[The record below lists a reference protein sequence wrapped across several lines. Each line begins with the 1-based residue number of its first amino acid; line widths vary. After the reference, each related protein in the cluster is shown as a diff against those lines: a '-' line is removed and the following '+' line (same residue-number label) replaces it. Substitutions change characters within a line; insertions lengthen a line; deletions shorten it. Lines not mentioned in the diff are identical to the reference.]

1 MRAVRVII
9 VGCGRVGSHL
19 ANTLSAE
26 RHEVVVIDKSPTS
39 FSRLAR
45 EFTGRMLTG
54 VGFDREILQKAD
66 IESANA
72 LAATTDSDNV
82 NIVVAVTAKETF
94 KVPHVVARIYNP
106 QAAEIYRR
114 EGIPTVT
121 PTLWAANTMK
131 TILITT
137 SLSALATLGSGEVE
151 SVCLEIPK
159 NLAGRTVGDLA
170 KPGEIAVGALVRR
183 GQATIPTAETS
194 LEIGDQLHITAVASA
209 LSRIEKFIA
218 H

>member
-1 MRAVRVII
+1 MRVII
-9 VGCGRVGSHL
+9 VGCGRVGTHL
-19 ANTLSAE
+19 ANTLCAE
-26 RHEVVVIDKSPTS
+26 RHEVVVIDRSPTA
-39 FSRLAR
+39 FSQLSR

-54 VGFDREILQKAD
+54 VGFDRDILQKAD
-66 IESANA
+66 IESAEA

-82 NIVVAVTAKETF
+82 NIVVAVAAKDTF

-131 TILITT
+131 TMLVTA
-137 SLSALATLGSGEVE
+137 SLSAAATLGSGEVE
-151 SVCLEIPK
+151 SVCIVVPK
-159 NLAGRTVGDLA
+159 VLAGRTVADLA
-170 KPGEIAVGALVRR
+170 KPGEIVVGALVRR
-183 GQATIPTAETS
+183 GQAMIPSAETG
-194 LEIGDQLHITAVASA
+194 LEVGDQLHITAVLPA
-209 LSRIEKFIA
+209 LARLEKLIA

>member
-1 MRAVRVII
+1 M
-9 VGCGRVGSHL
+9 
-19 ANTLSAE
+19 
-26 RHEVVVIDKSPTS
+26 
-39 FSRLAR
+39 
-45 EFTGRMLTG
+45 
-54 VGFDREILQKAD
+54 LQKAD
-66 IESANA
+66 IESTDA

-131 TILITT
+131 TMLVTA
-137 SLSALATLGSGEVE
+137 SLSATATLGSGEVE
-151 SVCLEIPK
+151 SVRLEVPK
-159 NLAGRTVGDLA
+159 GLAGRTVADLA
-170 KPGEIAVGALVRR
+170 KPGEIVVGALVRR
-183 GQATIPTAETS
+183 GQALIPSAETK
-194 LEIGDQLHITAVASA
+194 LELGDQLHITALVSA
-209 LSRIEKFIA
+209 LSKIEKLIA

>member
-1 MRAVRVII
+1 MRVII
-9 VGCGRVGSHL
+9 VGCGRVGCHL

-26 RHEVVVIDKSPTS
+26 RHEVVVIDKTPGS
-39 FSRLAR
+39 FSRLSR
-45 EFTGRMLTG
+45 EYTGRMLTG
-54 VGFDREILQKAD
+54 IGFDREILQKAD
-66 IESANA
+66 IESTDA

-131 TILITT
+131 TMLVTP
-137 SLSALATLGSGEVE
+137 SLSMTATLGSGEVE
-151 SVCLEIPK
+151 AVCLEIPK
-159 NLAGRTVGDLA
+159 GLAGRTVGDLA

-183 GQATIPTAETS
+183 GQAIIPLSETK
-194 LEIGDQLHITAVASA
+194 LELGDQLQITATVPA
-209 LSRIEKFIA
+209 LSRLEKLIA

>member
-1 MRAVRVII
+1 
-9 VGCGRVGSHL
+9 L

-26 RHEVVVIDKSPTS
+26 RYDVVIIDKNPLS
-39 FSRLAR
+39 FSRLSR
-45 EFTGRMLTG
+45 EFGGRMLTG

-66 IESANA
+66 VESAEA

-131 TILITT
+131 TMISNPL
-137 SLSALATLGSGEVE
+137 LSAVACLGSGEVE
-151 SVCLEIPK
+151 SVLVEVPK
-159 NLAGRTVGDLA
+159 GLAGRTVRDFLI
-170 KPGEIAVGALVRR
+170 PGESVVGALVRR
-183 GQATIPTAETS
+183 GQASVPSPEMKLET
-194 LEIGDQLHITAVASA
+194 GDKLHITALVSA
-209 LSRIEKFIA
+209 VKKLEKLIS